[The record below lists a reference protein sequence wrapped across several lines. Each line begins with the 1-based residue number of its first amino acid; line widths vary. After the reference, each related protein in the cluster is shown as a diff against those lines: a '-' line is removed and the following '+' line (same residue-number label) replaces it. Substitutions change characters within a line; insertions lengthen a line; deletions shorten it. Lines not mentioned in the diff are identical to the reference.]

1 MRRFTVPVASVL
13 AALLLAMPGPGAGC
27 SSTEEGAPPPQ
38 QETPSAPLAGGEA
51 AQTPAAAPTVPVVS
65 PAPTAAKNEGGAAP
79 LPATNPSATSPT
91 ATNAPAAAPAAGPA
105 AAPTAA
111 PTSVPAASGAK
122 DGIIPSTRRSSAG
135 LPEPLPDYTS
145 WCPLR
150 PCAAPPGDAASAHLV
165 ARKAYAFHPKGEE
178 VKAPFPAG
186 VILLLEEKDPA
197 TDFISRLAV
206 MTRAEDGWKFSAH
219 ARHGGAE
226 AFAPAS
232 ASQCEACHSKAKESV
247 FSPGPA
253 E

>member
-13 AALLLAMPGPGAGC
+13 AALILAVPGPGTGC

-38 QETPSAPLAGGEA
+38 EETPSAPLASEA
-51 AQTPAAAPTVPVVS
+51 AAQPPARPAVPVVS
-65 PAPTAAKNEGGAAP
+65 PAPTAAKKEGGATP
-79 LPATNPSATSPT
+79 LPAASPT
-91 ATNAPAAAPAAGPA
+91 AAS
-105 AAPTAA
+105 PTAA
-111 PTSVPAASGAK
+111 AQAATPAASPTSVPAASGAIG
-122 DGIIPSTRRSSAG
+122 DIIPSTRRSSAG

-150 PCAAPPGDAASAHLV
+150 PCAAPPGEAAPAHLPV
-165 ARKAYAFHPKGEE
+165 RKAYAFHPRGEE
-178 VKAPFPAG
+178 VKAPYPAG
-186 VILLLEEKDPA
+186 VILLLEEKDPT

-219 ARHGGAE
+219 ARQGGAE
-226 AFAPAS
+226 PFAPAG
-232 ASQCEACHSKAKESV
+232 AAECEACHSKAKESV